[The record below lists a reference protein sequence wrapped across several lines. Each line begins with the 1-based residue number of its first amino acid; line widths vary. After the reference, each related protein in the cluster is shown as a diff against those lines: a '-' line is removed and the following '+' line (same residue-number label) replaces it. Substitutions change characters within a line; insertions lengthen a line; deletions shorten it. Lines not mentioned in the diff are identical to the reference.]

1 MPIRNNLTMTDC
13 LEQPPLQ
20 DQAQYDSILRKNRI
34 QAKYTAKTETTRENP
49 ANKSSL
55 IEAAPAENKEQ
66 VLQDVENHLM
76 VTNNQKKQL
85 ESELQKIENQKTKNY
100 NLIRRKGEL
109 EVQLAQKVNSISECK
124 RKLKQMG
131 AFYK

>member
-1 MPIRNNLTMTDC
+1 
-13 LEQPPLQ
+13 
-20 DQAQYDSILRKNRI
+20 
-34 QAKYTAKTETTRENP
+34 
-49 ANKSSL
+49 
-55 IEAAPAENKEQ
+55 
-66 VLQDVENHLM
+66 M